1 MAKIK
6 VIADENVHM
15 AIVEG
20 LKRRGVTA
28 WSVQTAGRSGLSDE
42 EQLEYTTSQGACL
55 LTHDDD
61 LLILADQWRKNGRR
75 HGGIIYVHQ
84 QALKIGEII
93 RRIKTL
99 VDLNTAEEMGSHI

>member
-20 LKRRGVTA
+20 LKRRGVVA
-28 WSVQTAGRSGLSDE
+28 WSVQTAGRGGLGDE
-42 EQLEYTTSQGACL
+42 EQLEYTTSQRACL

-61 LLILADQWRKNGRR
+61 LLTLADQWRKNGDSMEGLFMSISRR
-75 HGGIIYVHQ
+75 LRLVKSSVG
-84 QALKIGEII
+84 LKPAILYQLEFNRIP
-93 RRIKTL
+93 RR
-99 VDLNTAEEMGSHI
+99 